1 MTQNIDSD
9 RFTEWER
16 WDTYIVEK
24 KMQGIYVIADFSGGE
39 LGDVYPFPGEV
50 IYIGMTGDDLN
61 KRLYGFEAGA
71 EGTTGHHSGGNSLHA
86 DKDYKWNPDNIY
98 YCLYTFRPD
107 AMRETIRA
115 VEKKMIQEYED
126 KHGELPRFNSQH

>member
-1 MTQNIDSD
+1 MTQNILPR
-9 RFTEWER
+9 RFSKWER
-16 WDTYIVEK
+16 WDTLIVEK
-24 KMQGIYVIADFSGGE
+24 KAVGIYVIADLSE
-39 LGDVYPFPGEV
+39 VRRRNVYPFPEEV
-50 IYIGMTGDDLN
+50 IYIGMTKDNLN
-61 KRLYGFEAGA
+61 KRLYGFETGA
-71 EGTTGHHSGGNSLHA
+71 EGTTGRHSGGNSLHA

-126 KHGELPRFNSQH
+126 AHGKLPRFNSQH